1 MGSAGQVL
9 WKRRPEAGLACR
21 KVVNREGWERSPSF
35 TEGAALFLSLP
46 RVISDQKAFGH
57 LEKLS
62 LEEASCRKYPHKV
75 WRAGGL
81 EGLAEGS
88 LRISRNMELLPF
100 PILEGPGKIRGVGN
114 ANQSFIC
121 SGCIC

>member
-1 MGSAGQVL
+1 MQARFCGRGDLRLGLLAGR
-9 WKRRPEAGLACR
+9 WSIGRGGRGA
-21 KVVNREGWERSPSF
+21 PSF